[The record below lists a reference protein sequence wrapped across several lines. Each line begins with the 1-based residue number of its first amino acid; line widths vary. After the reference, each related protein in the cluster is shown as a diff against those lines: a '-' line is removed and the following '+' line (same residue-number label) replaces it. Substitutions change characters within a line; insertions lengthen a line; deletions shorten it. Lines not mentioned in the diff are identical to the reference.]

1 MAAERGAPV
10 EHPAV
15 SGDRASSDA
24 AQDENVESARPPRKP
39 VCVAYFGPDIDDP
52 AVRRRIAQWGHAGFD
67 VIAAAFT
74 RRGRGE
80 LVDGTINLGRVMS
93 RSRLRRIVPL
103 AIAALR
109 LARLRARLDD
119 VDLYIARN
127 IDNVFLALIA
137 RRLTASTAPLVYEVL
152 DINASCTATGLQAFL
167 LRRIETWVLARVCLL
182 VVSSPHFISAYYQT
196 LLKASTKWLLFENK
210 VPRYARL
217 PRIRPVPDEH
227 AQFGDSRRWRIG
239 WFGYLDDER
248 SWNILRRLA
257 RELPD
262 KVSLYIRGMPY
273 DNFNM
278 EHFLRDIEQLD
289 NAVYGGPFRNP
300 EDLAEIYGAVDLIWS
315 ADCNELAANSKW
327 LLTNGIYEA
336 GYFGK
341 PVIGL
346 ARTAIGE
353 FLTEYHSGWSLED
366 PPEEALVSLIRTL
379 TPEAYLDKQRAILEL
394 SQDRFVETDEIN
406 VIWTLVQNRQMR
418 LTTTATV
425 TASDA
430 PSAPAE
436 KGALRT

>member
-1 MAAERGAPV
+1 VVAAERGAPF

-15 SGDRASSDA
+15 SGGRTQSDA
-24 AQDENVESARPPRKP
+24 AGPASVECDRLPRTP
-39 VCVAYFGPDIDDP
+39 VRIAYFGPDIDDP
-52 AVRRRIAQWGHAGFD
+52 AVRRRIAQWGYAGFD
-67 VIAAAFT
+67 VLAAAFT

-80 LVDGTINLGRVMS
+80 LVDGAINLGRVMS
-93 RSRLRRIVPL
+93 RSRLRRMVPL
-103 AIAALR
+103 AIAGLR
-109 LARLRARLDD
+109 LFSLRKRLAD

-137 RRLTASTAPLVYEVL
+137 RRITASTAPLVYEVL
-152 DINASCTATGLQAFL
+152 DINTSCTATGPQAFL

-182 VVSSPHFISAYYQT
+182 VVSSPYFISAYYQK
-196 LLKASTKWLLFENK
+196 LLKSSTKWLLFENK
-210 VPRYARL
+210 VPRYAGL
-217 PRIRPVPDEH
+217 PRTRPVPDQH
-227 AQFGDSRRWRIG
+227 AQLGNGRRWRIG

-248 SWNILRRLA
+248 SWNILHRLA
-257 RELPD
+257 RELPNT
-262 KVSLYIRGMPY
+262 VSLYIRGMPY
-273 DNFNM
+273 DNFDM
-278 EHFLRDIEQLD
+278 ENFLRDIEQLD

-300 EDLAEIYGAVDLIWS
+300 EDLAEIYGAVDIVWS

-353 FLTEYHSGWSLED
+353 FLPEYHSGWSLED
-366 PPEEALVSLIRTL
+366 PPEEALVSLMRTL
-379 TPEAYLDKQRAILEL
+379 TPEGYLEKQRAILEQ

-406 VIWTLVQNRQMR
+406 VIWTLVQNRQVR
-418 LTTTATV
+418 RRTKA
-425 TASDA
+425 AAPGA

-436 KGALRT
+436 KRALRT